1 MGKLWEVVI
10 DTANGDAAGQ
20 GHKAASTYPLEG
32 RSLVVLIRRGTPVV
46 PARGEKAAETIPAT
60 EPPAATSAPL
70 RRERE
75 LAEVGGGS

>member
-10 DTANGDAAGQ
+10 DTANTDAKGQ

-32 RSLVVLIRRGTPVV
+32 RSLVVLIRRGAPILPTK
-46 PARGEKAAETIPAT
+46 GEGAAETMPAAQ
-60 EPPAATSAPL
+60 PPAATSAPL
-70 RRERE
+70 RREGV